1 MRLSFATESC
11 PVSRYSDR
19 EPSLRKGKADSLAPD
34 DGSFRFR
41 PPVGRKVRI
50 VLPVEGIRV

>member
-19 EPSLRKGKADSLAPD
+19 EPSLRKGKADSLVPD
-34 DGSFRFR
+34 DG
-41 PPVGRKVRI
+41 PVGRKVRI
-50 VLPVEGIRV
+50 VLPVGGIRV